1 MSKQTE
7 NLTNDFEQAPSSK
20 RKGGRP
26 SKLKQLLE
34 TQDQY
39 DKMLQ
44 YLRLGATITSVCG
57 VLGIAP
63 NTFAQWMHKGRD
75 AAKGMYRE
83 FYWDVIESIGHA
95 SVMVEAQIKV
105 NNPMAWL
112 KNGPRRL
119 LGDEWRD
126 DPESVSIMRMEG
138 EVDHQHVL
146 HDGRAPATDETL
158 AAALTELKNAGL
170 LDFKQNII
178 DGSVMGGKSSEVSPD
193 EISLPDKE

>member
-1 MSKQTE
+1 M
-7 NLTNDFEQAPSSK
+7 
-20 RKGGRP
+20 
-26 SKLKQLLE
+26 KQLLE
-34 TQDQY
+34 NREQY

-146 HDGRAPATDETL
+146 YDGRAPATDETL

-178 DGSVMGGKSSEVSPD
+178 DGSVMGGDSSEVSPE